1 MTAKSIREPI
11 HESNSAGSHRTYRL
25 RERRF
30 YELDRVYLHQLRRLS
45 QIVWHAKLKH
55 DSTISKPI
63 PKSLNNLRA
72 SSGKPATPNQIPA
85 NDQSAPIHRHRETLH
100 G

>member
-30 YELDRVYLHQLRRLS
+30 YELDRVYLRQLRRLS
-45 QIVWHAKLKH
+45 QIVWNAKLKH
-55 DSTISKPI
+55 DTTLSKPI
-63 PKSLNNLRA
+63 PKSLNNLRT
-72 SSGKPATPNQIPA
+72 SSGNQASPSQIPV
-85 NDQSAPIHRHRETLH
+85 NDQSALIHRHRGTLH